1 LELDA
6 KLRGLSIVKR
16 RSFINYTIVY
26 VLDEK
31 VYGEVLS
38 LGTYASRVHFI
49 KDGFE
54 HDVYLLNED
63 FVIVEQV
70 NIEEIE
76 E

>member
-1 LELDA
+1 M
-6 KLRGLSIVKR
+6 KR

-26 VLDEK
+26 ITDEK

-38 LGTYASRVHFI
+38 LGTYVSRVHFI

-70 NIEEIE
+70 NIAEIE

>member
-1 LELDA
+1 
-6 KLRGLSIVKR
+6 VKR

-26 VLDEK
+26 LVDEK

-38 LGTYASRVHFI
+38 LGAYASRVHFI

-54 HDVYLLNED
+54 HDVYVMNED
-63 FVIVEQV
+63 FIIVEQV

>member
-16 RSFINYTIVY
+16 QSFINYTIVY
-26 VLDEK
+26 ITDEK

-54 HDVYLLNED
+54 NDIYLLNED
-63 FVIVEQV
+63 FIIVEQV

>member
-1 LELDA
+1 M
-6 KLRGLSIVKR
+6 KR
-16 RSFINYTIVY
+16 QSFINYTIVY
-26 VLDEK
+26 IADEK

-38 LGTYASRVHFI
+38 LGTYASRVHFV

-54 HDVYLLNED
+54 HDLYLLNED

-70 NIEEIE
+70 NIEEVE